1 MVIFICFMHII
12 RLFTNNN
19 IIIIISKKEGFMAS
33 KEQLR
38 KIAIYC
44 DSYRPR
50 KTDSLDM
57 TSQIYEEKFE
67 SCENCTHFTKEGKCN
82 VDLIDKV
89 LTSLAMEQDL
99 KS

>member
-1 MVIFICFMHII
+1 
-12 RLFTNNN
+12 
-19 IIIIISKKEGFMAS
+19 MAS

-44 DSYRPR
+44 DSYNPR
-50 KTDSLDM
+50 KESSLDM
-57 TSQIYEEKFE
+57 TSQVYEEKFK
-67 SCENCTHFTKEGKCN
+67 SCENCSHFTKEGKCD

>member
-1 MVIFICFMHII
+1 
-12 RLFTNNN
+12 
-19 IIIIISKKEGFMAS
+19 MAS

-44 DSYRPR
+44 DSYSPR
-50 KTDSLDM
+50 KDDSLNM
-57 TSQIYEEKFE
+57 TSQVYEEKFE
-67 SCENCTHFTKEGKCN
+67 SCENCSHFTKEGKCD

-89 LTSLAMEQDL
+89 LTSLSMEQDL

>member
-1 MVIFICFMHII
+1 
-12 RLFTNNN
+12 
-19 IIIIISKKEGFMAS
+19 MAS

-44 DSYRPR
+44 DSYNPR
-50 KTDSLDM
+50 GDGSLKM
-57 TSQIYEEKFE
+57 TSSSYDKKFE
-67 SCENCTHFTKEGKCN
+67 SCENCSHFTTDGKCD

-89 LTSLAMEQDL
+89 LSSLAMEQDL